1 MVELAPHAALED
13 VGDAAKKLAVGEGSA
28 IGAAA
33 EMVAL
38 SLQQRPY
45 ADSLALAD
53 AVLAGLLEWPTP
65 VSLIGGPDRRRD
77 LRSAATGDDGATT
90 WTLAARAVGRLSLR

>member
-38 SLQQRPY
+38 SLQKRLN
-45 ADSLALAD
+45 ADSLTLWPMPCSPASLN
-53 AVLAGLLEWPTP
+53 GPTP

-77 LRSAATGDDGATT
+77 LRAAATG
-90 WTLAARAVGRLSLR
+90 